1 VKFDK
6 NPPPPPTL
14 FDVMWHL
21 AVHLPDEALLQGPVQ
36 YGWMYP
42 IERRLYTLK
51 RYVWNRAQP
60 EGSIVEA
67 YIADECLT
75 FCSKYLDD
83 VETRFNQEPLNNY
96 YSNEEAYGVDF
107 FGHGVHFTSALE
119 LVYDEN
125 GFDQMV
131 LFVLNNCSQ
140 VENYVEYV
148 LTSIFL
154 QNVVATE
161 LLQIC

>member
-1 VKFDK
+1 
-6 NPPPPPTL
+6 
-14 FDVMWHL
+14 
-21 AVHLPDEALLQGPVQ
+21 
-36 YGWMYP
+36 
-42 IERRLYTLK
+42 
-51 RYVWNRAQP
+51 VWNRAQP

-107 FGHGVHFTSALE
+107 LGHGVHFTSALE